1 MARGHELHRICR
13 KIDARAH
20 AYRAGHV
27 HGNAARGG
35 RLAEKR
41 ASGGTLRYVGVAEDA
56 EPGLCLGKMLDH
68 IRTSE
73 AGHDYW
79 LPKGQHAMYRRGLL
93 FRQGHAA
100 FAVGHAHKKR
110 QNYGVA
116 GGEFR
121 EFEAAD
127 GREPSIKLQS
137 FERIHTPADFVFQK
151 SSRVNIRITG
161 DTQEQ

>member
-1 MARGHELHRICR
+1 MVA
-13 KIDARAH
+13 
-20 AYRAGHV
+20 AGV
-27 HGNAARGG
+27 GLAARRACGG
-35 RLAEKR
+35 A
-41 ASGGTLRYVGVAEDA
+41 LRHVGVADDA
-56 EPGLCLGKMLDH
+56 EPRLCLGKMLDH
-68 IRTSE
+68 IRASE

-79 LPKGQHAMYRRGLL
+79 LLKGQHAMYRRGLL

-110 QNYGVA
+110 QNYGVV

-121 EFEAAD
+121 EFEDAD
-127 GREPSIKLQS
+127 GREASITTQS
-137 FERIHTPADFVFQK
+137 FERIRTPADFVFKK